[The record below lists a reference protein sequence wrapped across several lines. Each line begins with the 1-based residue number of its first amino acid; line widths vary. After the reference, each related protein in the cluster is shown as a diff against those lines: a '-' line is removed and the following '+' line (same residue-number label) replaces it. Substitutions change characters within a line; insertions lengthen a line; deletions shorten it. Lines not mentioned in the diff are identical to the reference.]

1 MDISLPK
8 RCLICA
14 SLLPMRGSLRSLCS
28 LSTFLRSAGTAA
40 PLHSAWLALTPYS
53 PDAANRS
60 AGRGGGAKP
69 RPRRP
74 YSLKPTECGAQ
85 G

>member
-40 PLHSAWLALTPYS
+40 PLRSAWLPLPQPRQPLGYLRFA
-53 PDAANRS
+53 
-60 AGRGGGAKP
+60 GGANAF
-69 RPRRP
+69 RR
-74 YSLKPTECGAQ
+74 LMAGKTFAKALMKVAG
-85 G
+85 